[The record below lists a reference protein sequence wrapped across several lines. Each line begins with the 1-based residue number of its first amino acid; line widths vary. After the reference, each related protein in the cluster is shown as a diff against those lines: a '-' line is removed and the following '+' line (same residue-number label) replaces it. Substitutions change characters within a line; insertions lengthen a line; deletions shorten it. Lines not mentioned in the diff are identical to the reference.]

1 MTTDVLVD
9 KWYLQLCTVPYNKYT
24 PPRKT
29 DGSINQLKKEK
40 NDSLPSKDDTNVY
53 YKKHKT
59 TAG

>member
-24 PPRKT
+24 PPGKT
-29 DGSINQLKKEK
+29 DGSINQLITEK

-53 YKKHKT
+53 YKKT
-59 TAG
+59 